1 MHKLKT
7 LALVA
12 LAAFGLTAR
21 GAVTTNDWWD
31 VSFEPN
37 SFQTGFPGLIPGQ
50 LGSLTNNEADMPDG
64 TVQPYAAGVWTMVD
78 GDESYITNGL
88 VTNFV
93 SGAMAEVPD
102 SVYLKL
108 DTQGNDLTWSVVPT
122 NQMGAKLKALVDAD
136 LYLVGSDSAPDAG
149 DFDSKEDVQTAVYL
163 MNEINPDSGETTNSV
178 LCVYVYDSTT
188 GENYWQPLAGEKLE
202 DNAWAHVQV
211 LVDHTDPESL
221 PSVKVYVNGTEMHAH
236 NGAATSWPAAN
247 GDKSQTAG
255 KVSSVA
261 FRGTGAVDNFVGKTI
276 EETFSSYDFTA
287 EVYMNDTL
295 QEVGTEG
302 NVSRVVNA
310 EAGANKTAK
319 FEGFNFHD
327 LTIDLDEDDM
337 PIIHLTYSLAK
348 IEIINL
354 EAGTTS
360 TFTYAYDR
368 EHYVVIPSATDPA
381 IKFEVDPD
389 SGAYSGPFSVEAS
402 TAGATADSTIVK
414 IYFEDLPEPGTYN
427 AQATTTLGGTT
438 TTDSQKVKPSDFT
451 EENPTKTITWTF
463 DAEKNGNVLSTIQL
477 YNGATLEYANKTAT
491 VTVTTN
497 AALQADTLFAAAT
510 YVTGSLAEGQDL
522 RWSEAA
528 GLYTFE
534 AYVPPV
540 AIIVA
545 GNVTNEY
552 PSLLG
557 AITNATAG
565 DTIYLVADDHVSF
578 TEDEPEIMI
587 ADISLTID
595 GNGHTL
601 YGLTDYGT
609 SYHDIFIGPTAGNV
623 TIKNLKFTE
632 FGDTAAFSDMM
643 TPIVTSGSYAG
654 MLTLDGV
661 TIDKFIRQAVL
672 ICGGDFLITNCTIT
686 GSTAGT
692 EYFQSAIEVFNATGT
707 VVNTTITGIGAKG
720 KTFINPDTNEE
731 DEWKAAVFTIDP
743 AGFGKIT
750 VESGSYT
757 GEVIT
762 SFNKDTTGSIVLVGG
777 TFVATAEAGQ
787 SAFLDDSETGS
798 TLSISGGWF
807 DREPAAA
814 YVAAGLTVVQDADNA
829 PDPAATWTVK
839 AAAVQIEGD
848 TTKSYLSIAEAQ
860 AAAATAGI
868 DDPVFVIVAPLS
880 AETVTLATAE
890 DTLTVKTD
898 DTGYLANLEVVT
910 SLAGSDAVEYAVE
923 PRTVGLEP
931 PITVTYMVVPTY
943 YVAKIV
949 DGETT
954 TKYGTFTAAATVAMA
969 QTPTLVVE
977 MVANTNAQEDAF
989 AITGSLKVKAGEFLI
1004 PELVPEDRSH
1014 YLDASEPDENGVVT
1028 YTSTAYLKATFLNGD
1043 GSTLQELDVKV
1054 GGVPVPTFS
1063 LSSVEPYP
1071 PAQPGYVVHFAM
1083 TWTPALGPISVDTVF
1098 RPNFTTNVMDYSIQ
1112 YVLDG
1117 GAWPAGYTPPEWY
1130 AVTNAT
1136 IELPSPVKDG
1146 WTFNGWYTN
1155 KTEGVYVGDLVN
1167 PGTIPTGS
1175 YGPKFFYASWTENAV
1190 EVKVDA
1196 GDGLAQY
1203 KIDNPQADVPKPI
1216 EINSTTGKAEI
1227 SFVAP
1232 AAGRYVLFSSTTV
1245 NGTYTEDAA
1254 SAQTV
1259 AEGDL
1264 VTLTEGS
1271 TGTTKF
1277 FKIGYGDST
1286 PEP

>member
-1 MHKLKT
+1 MHKLKR
-7 LALVA
+7 LALVS
-12 LAAFGLTAR
+12 LAAFGLTAY
-21 GAVTTNDWWD
+21 GTNATTNDWWD
-31 VSFEPN
+31 VSFEPG

-50 LGSLTNNEADMPDG
+50 LGTLTNDESNGEV
-64 TVQPYAAGVWTMVD
+64 VQPYAAGVWKMVD

-93 SGAMAEVPD
+93 SGALAEVAD

-108 DTQGNDLTWSVVPT
+108 DTQGNDLTWSPT
-122 NQMGAKLKALVDAD
+122 NTVNGLKALVDAD
-136 LYLVGSDSAPDAG
+136 LYLVGSDSAPDAA
-149 DFDSKEDVQTAVYL
+149 DFDSNEDVQTAVYL
-163 MNEINPDSGETTNSV
+163 MNEIDPDSGETTNSV
-178 LCVYVYDSTT
+178 LCVYVRNAQ
-188 GENYWQPLAGEKLE
+188 GGNYWQPLAGENLK

-211 LVDHTDPESL
+211 LVDHTNPEDY
-221 PSVKVYVNGTEMHAH
+221 PSVKVYVNGTEMHARD
-236 NGAATSWPAAN
+236 GDATSWTAAN
-247 GDKSQTAG
+247 GSNSQTAG

-261 FRGTGAVDNFVGKTI
+261 FRGTGAVDNFVGQTI
-276 EETFSSYDFTA
+276 EETFSQAYFKA
-287 EVYMNDTL
+287 EVYLDGQITNELCRVTPEKLNIGGTTKASFTQFLWEEYDDEKGCAIYGLDKVEIFDFANNETTTYPFDYDYEEGTIDPMP
-295 QEVGTEG
+295 TEG
-302 NVSRVVNA
+302 DVIFY
-310 EAGANKTAK
+310 GQ
-319 FEGFNFHD
+319 GF
-327 LTIDLDEDDM
+327 
-337 PIIHLTYSLAK
+337 
-348 IEIINL
+348 
-354 EAGTTS
+354 
-360 TFTYAYDR
+360 
-368 EHYVVIPSATDPA
+368 
-381 IKFEVDPD
+381 
-389 SGAYSGPFSVEAS
+389 FSVSAA
-402 TAGATADSTIVK
+402 TAGAPDPTDPDEPITIVK
-414 IYFEDLPEPGTYN
+414 IHFKSAGAKDGY
-427 AQATTTLGGTT
+427 ATTTMGGLTT
-438 TTDSQKVKPSDFT
+438 TNAIVVKAADFA
-451 EENPTKTITWTF
+451 EEGATKTLTWEF
-463 DAEKNGNVLSTIQL
+463 PAAQSGNVLSTIQV

-491 VTVTTN
+491 VSVT
-497 AALQADTLFAAAT
+497 LDEELDADTLFAAAT
-510 YVTGSLAEGQDL
+510 YAEGALAEGQDL
-522 RWSEAA
+522 GWTVAD
-528 GLYTFE
+528 GLYTFTP
-534 AYVPPV
+534 YTPPV

-545 GNVTNEY
+545 GGVTNEY

-565 DTIYLVADDHVSF
+565 DTIYLVQDDHVSF

-757 GEVIT
+757 GEFIT
-762 SFNKDTTGSIVLVGG
+762 SFNKETTGSIVLEGG

-868 DDPVFVIVAPLS
+868 DDPVFVVVAPLS